1 MTNLTKKRKQAL
13 SVYNSDDFFTIH
25 EAANIVKKIS
35 AVNFDTTVDLS
46 IRLGVDPKQ
55 SNEMVRGVVSLP
67 HGTGK
72 EIKILVVCQ
81 ANKEEEAK
89 SAGADLVGYEE
100 LIEKIKGGWVDFD
113 VMITTPDCMGK
124 IGPLGKVLGPRG
136 LMPNPKTGTVTF
148 DVGKAVQ
155 DVKSG
160 KIDFKVDKFG
170 IIHTAIAKVSFTE
183 DQIAENTQE
192 LLNTVIKLRPNSI
205 KGTYIKTISM
215 SSTMS
220 PGIKI
225 DCRQITN

>member
-1 MTNLTKKRKQAL
+1 MTNLTKNRKQAL
-13 SVYNSDDFFTIH
+13 SSYDSDNFFTIN
-25 EAANIVKKIS
+25 EAASIVKQIS
-35 AVNFDTTVDLS
+35 TTTFDATVDLS
-46 IRLGVDPKQ
+46 VRLGVDPKQ

-72 EIKILVVCQ
+72 DIKILVVCQ

-148 DVGKAVQ
+148 DIGKAVQ

-170 IIHTAIAKVSFTE
+170 IIHAGIGKVSFTE
-183 DQIAENTQE
+183 NQIAENAQE
-192 LLNTVIKLRPNSI
+192 LLNTIIKLKPTST
-205 KGTYIKTISM
+205 KGTYVKTISM

-225 DCRQITN
+225 DCRQIN